1 MAVNED
7 YLAFVQDQLSEV
19 EDFETKKMFG
29 GIGFFREGIMFG
41 MIGGGVLRLRV
52 DDTNRSSYEDQGMTN
67 YAPKKGSKGMPYYE
81 VPQGVLDDKKELANW
96 ANDAYEVAVA
106 AKK

>member
-7 YLAFVQDQLSEV
+7 YLTFVQDQLSGT
-19 EDFETKKMFG
+19 DPFETKKMFG
-29 GIGFFREGIMFG
+29 GIGFFRDGIMFG

-52 DDTNRSSYEDQGMTN
+52 NDNTKTKYEAAGME
-67 YAPKKGSKGMPYYE
+67 PLKSKSGKGGMPYFE
-81 VPQGVLDDKKELANW
+81 VPQGILEDQKELANW
-96 ANDAYEVAVA
+96 ANEAFQVAVE

>member
-7 YLAFVQDQLSEV
+7 YLTFVQDQLSEI
-19 EDFETKKMFG
+19 DSFETKKMFG

-41 MIGGGVLRLRV
+41 MIGGGVLRLRIN
-52 DDTNRSSYEDQGMTN
+52 DYTKSKYIAAGMEGL
-67 YAPKKGSKGMPYYE
+67 KSKSGKGGMPYYE
-81 VPQGVLDDKKELANW
+81 VPQNVLEDKKELSNW
-96 ANDAYEVAVA
+96 ANEAFQVALR

>member
-7 YLAFVQDQLSEV
+7 YLTFVQDQLSGT
-19 EDFETKKMFG
+19 DPFETKKMFG
-29 GIGFFREGIMFG
+29 GIGFFRDGIMFG

-52 DDTNRSSYEDQGMTN
+52 NDNTKPKYEAAGME
-67 YAPKKGSKGMPYYE
+67 PLKSKSGKGGMPYYE
-81 VPQGVLDDKKELANW
+81 VPQGILEDQKELANW
-96 ANDAYEVAVA
+96 ANEAFQVAVE